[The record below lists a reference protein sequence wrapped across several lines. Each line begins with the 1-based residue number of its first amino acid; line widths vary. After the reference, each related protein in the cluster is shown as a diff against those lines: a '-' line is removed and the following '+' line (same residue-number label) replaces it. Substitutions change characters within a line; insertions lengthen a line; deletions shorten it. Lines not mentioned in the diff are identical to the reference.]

1 MQVSRDLYFWESDR
15 GNGPETLCARRELSM
30 TKSKG
35 LAVLVGLALLVGTG
49 AYVQQTGAREG
60 LTALTPADHV
70 EIRNLYAKYN
80 HYVDNAKDEGWA
92 YANLWTKDG
101 VFHIN
106 LADPRV
112 IRGDK
117 ELAELAN
124 GAGMAPPFV
133 RSAHHAVNIMI
144 EPSAEGAN
152 SAAYLFMM
160 SSPTESTSATGL
172 SAIYHDQLVKTD
184 GGWKF
189 KVRTLDLATPM
200 DAG

>member
-1 MQVSRDLYFWESDR
+1 
-15 GNGPETLCARRELSM
+15 M

-35 LAVLVGLALLVGTG
+35 LAALVGLALLVGTG
-49 AYVQQTGAREG
+49 AYVQQIGAREG

-70 EIRNLYAKYN
+70 EIRNLYATYN
-80 HYVDNAKDEGWA
+80 HYVDSAKDDGWA

-106 LADPRV
+106 LASPRV
-112 IRGDK
+112 IRGDT
-117 ELAELAN
+117 ELAALAK
-124 GAGMAPPFV
+124 GAGAPPPFV
-133 RSAHHAVNIMI
+133 RAAHHTVNLMI

-152 SAAYLFMM
+152 AAAYLFMM

-189 KVRTLDLATPM
+189 KVRTLDLTTPRN
-200 DAG
+200 AG